1 MCMDVQ
7 KGVITQTDVR
17 WSDVVMIRDGRRMLL
32 RYMQIFGRT
41 ASLSRYQLGA
51 SVGVYPSLTGA
62 GKGVP
67 VTHDSTHHS
76 FLHHSRAEVFSSMG
90 FNFKR
95 GWRYAAYDK
104 IVFQKWLDG
113 RISAEKAISE
123 IAENNQCDKISV
135 EEFIKCAEELG
146 YARNIG
152 SKEIQT
158 GTETEKTEKSV

>member
-1 MCMDVQ
+1 MC
-7 KGVITQTDVR
+7 
-17 WSDVVMIRDGRRMLL
+17 RMVS
-32 RYMQIFGRT
+32 
-41 ASLSRYQLGA
+41 SLSRQKRTEDAVWIHADIQTDGITQQWVPALGN
-51 SVGVYPSLTGA
+51 VGMYLSLTGA

-76 FLHHSRAEVFSSMG
+76 IFGHSRAEVLSRMG
-90 FNFKR
+90 FNYKR

-104 IVFQKWLDG
+104 IVFQKWYDG

-158 GTETEKTEKSV
+158 GTEEEKTEKSV